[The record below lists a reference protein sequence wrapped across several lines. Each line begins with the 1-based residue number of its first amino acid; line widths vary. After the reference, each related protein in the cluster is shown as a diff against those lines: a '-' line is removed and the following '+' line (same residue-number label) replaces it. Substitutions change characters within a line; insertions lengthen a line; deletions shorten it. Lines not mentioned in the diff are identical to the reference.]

1 MNCDVMLIQLFENYD
16 THSKIGI
23 PRGSKVQ
30 HRNISFRLLLKNYQA
45 LICYITMKALLGW
58 YIVDLNSSKSGLEL
72 KKN

>member
-30 HRNISFRLLLKNYQA
+30 HRKISFRLLLKNYQA
-45 LICYITMKALLGW
+45 LICYITMKALLG
-58 YIVDLNSSKSGLEL
+58 
-72 KKN
+72 